1 MRARRGLIFI
11 CKNRV
16 NKFPGAARYC
26 LSTFG
31 DTLGFLWLSIGFLSA
46 LIMGTRGPAD
56 RSRPRPPPRP
66 RRRGRLRLHSSQ
78 NSFNGPWQIYFKK
91 PLKATLEL
99 FLKAFIRRRKKVSD
113 GSVATRGASNWPSP
127 RRRTC
132 FGSTQVFV
140 IGKSAKECAGAEN
153 AAKNQ
158 TRRNRLRVRTP

>member
-1 MRARRGLIFI
+1 MFKHFRRHTRFSLAFH
-11 CKNRV
+11 R
-16 NKFPGAARYC
+16 
-26 LSTFG
+26 
-31 DTLGFLWLSIGFLSA
+31 LSIGFDHGYQGSRGSLAPSTA
-46 LIMGTRGPAD
+46 APAAPKRSLAAPLIPKQ
-56 RSRPRPPPRP
+56 
-66 RRRGRLRLHSSQ
+66 LH
-78 NSFNGPWQIYFKK
+78 GPWQICFKK

-127 RRRTC
+127 RRRTR